1 MAVAQR
7 SYVSV
12 APVTM
17 RLAMAAGLV
26 VVGWSGAARA
36 QVAPAAPE
44 QVAVGDWQLAPVAEI
59 RLRGEYRRD
68 VDQENHALLV
78 ERFRLGLAVARG
90 AVEARVVLQDARAV
104 DLGATADPVVGPGRE
119 SVTGAYEAWVD
130 AHTESARPS
139 FVRAGRQAITWG
151 EGRLL
156 GAAEW
161 SPTGRSLDAVRGR
174 LVVGDGAFEL
184 LAAALMDPATSA
196 SVASYGEL
204 FGGRA
209 EWAFDPLFA
218 VDAYVLARVAQAD
231 PADSLDASVRGE
243 TVTGAL
249 GLHGDAHGW
258 GWAAEGA
265 YQIGR
270 VEDLAENRAA
280 WAAAAHLGYTFDGV
294 ALRPSLRAGAAYASG
309 GGGSRGETYRAFDPL
324 LPDVHVWHG
333 AADLFAWSNEEEA
346 NGRATIA
353 PWTDALA
360 AIEYRYARLA
370 RPDGAWRTAYLTTIG
385 RAPGNTEASL
395 GHEID
400 ATLRWSPWPPLA
412 VEAGYSIVLL
422 GAGARAVL
430 AANAIGRPQSAGAV
444 STPPASH
451 FAYAQATLALP

>member
-90 AVEARVVLQDARAV
+90 PVEARVVLQDARAV

-161 SPTGRSLDAVRGR
+161 STTGRSLD
-174 LVVGDGAFEL
+174 
-184 LAAALMDPATSA
+184 A

-258 GWAAEGA
+258 GWATEGA

-333 AADLFAWSNEEEA
+333 ATDLFAWSNEEEA

-422 GAGARAVL
+422 GAGARAIL
-430 AANAIGRPQSAGAV
+430 AANAIGRSQSAGAV